1 MARARRPSG
10 DPLDELLALPETFVV
25 GVLADA
31 RFVAGPPGA
40 YIVAHA
46 DNAAWRAP
54 PSEPP
59 PSVRVGPSVPPDL
72 ARLASDVRTALSE
85 HLTLVPFVQP
95 LLVSTASQSHPSV
108 RATVVP
114 PELLLDVLV
123 EGPPILNE
131 SALARIAAIVAEGHL
146 DRI

>member
-1 MARARRPSG
+1 M
-10 DPLDELLALPETFVV
+10 V
-25 GVLADA
+25 GVLAHA

-46 DNAAWRAP
+46 GTAP
-54 PSEPP
+54 SSSSSASSSEPAASGP
-59 PSVRVGPSVPPDL
+59 PTPSVPPDL
-72 ARLASDVRTALSE
+72 ARLATDIRTALSE

-95 LLVSTASQSHPSV
+95 LLVSTEQRSHPSV

-131 SALARIAAIVAEGHL
+131 AVLARIAAIVAEGHL
-146 DRI
+146 DRIQSSPPPPLRGWAGASPVD